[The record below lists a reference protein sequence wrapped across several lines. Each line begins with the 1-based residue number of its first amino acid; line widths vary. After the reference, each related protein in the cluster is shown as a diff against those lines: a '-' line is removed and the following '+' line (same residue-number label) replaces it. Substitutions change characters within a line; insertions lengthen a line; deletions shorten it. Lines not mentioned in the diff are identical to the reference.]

1 MPSIKS
7 LAIEGFKSFGKRTE
21 LVFEKGLNV
30 IVGANGSGK
39 SNIIDAINFAFGKLG
54 TKSLRTES
62 HSDLLFHGSK
72 TAPKANKAH
81 IKVVFDNSG
90 KILVVDGERPDEVV
104 IERILKQDGS
114 SIYKINGKTKTRNEI
129 LELLGQ
135 INMHYPF
142 NIVQQQEIFKFVDM
156 KDTERRELI
165 EYLAG
170 IGAYEMRKEKAVREL
185 EKCEEKMKEVRI
197 VLNEKLHFLE
207 NLKSE
212 KRKAE
217 LYNKL
222 KEAET
227 RLKYSIL
234 FRKKQQ
240 KVEEKNA
247 LFAKLE
253 QNQQR
258 KKEKEET
265 RQRLQQQIAEHRNEI
280 EEIDRHIQTIS
291 GVEQK
296 ELQQSL
302 VNLKTQLARLEAKK
316 NFLTNQIR
324 TAEEKIKHLDIEIAE
339 AEKESSQEQE
349 QGQET
354 DKNVKAIEEKISE
367 AKKRLDYLSKRLA
380 EITEKETSLLIAKV
394 RIGIYNKEFLAL
406 SEEISTKSNEVARL
420 NIQLEKIKAEA
431 KDIKQIEQEV
441 SSIKKAIAQNL
452 ELIQEREATIKA
464 LEKEKEIALKEIE
477 EIKKLTICPK
487 CKRPLEEE
495 HRKKLESEIKARL
508 DDAGLK
514 ISGFLQELEALKKDN
529 NELKT
534 KLEKLE
540 QELSIALKQKYA
552 KEQLSDSIG
561 ILKQEISK
569 LTKKKKE
576 LEEKLAKL
584 EEEIPELEADVNAK
598 SAIEDEIAELK
609 QKLNTLRLE
618 KEATKDRA
626 KVKTLLDFKERELE
640 SLRAVRERTEKEKIK
655 AEKELSNL
663 NEEIAELN
671 KLIEEK
677 EKKDEEIKKKFSD
690 MIEKKNKLHEK
701 IAKAESQIS
710 AIASDIFWLDN
721 AINELNV
728 NVARIEAEMKALDD
742 EMADY
747 SAEIQPIKLPVE
759 KLEEKLHGIKLKL
772 AEIGNVNMLA
782 IEAYEKTRA
791 EVERIEEKLKVI
803 EAEKQEIVKQIEKI
817 DREKKKIFM
826 STFDKIN
833 EEFGNNFSLLSEKGV
848 AKLVLENEENP
859 FEGGVD
865 IVIQVGKGKH
875 FSTTALSGGE
885 KVLVALAFIFAI
897 QKLVPYPFYIFDE
910 IDAAL
915 DKHNSERL
923 AELIK
928 RHIAKHQCI
937 IVTHNDATLK
947 KADLVYGVSMQDGVS
962 KVISLKLD

>member
-1 MPSIKS
+1 MLSIKS
-7 LAIEGFKSFGKRTE
+7 LTIEGFKSFGKRTE

-54 TKSLRTES
+54 TKSLRTDS

-72 TAPKANKAH
+72 TVPKANRAH
-81 IKVVFDNSG
+81 IKVVFDNSS

-227 RLKYSIL
+227 RIKYSIL

-253 QNQQR
+253 QNRQR

-265 RQRLQQQIAEHRNEI
+265 RQRLQQQIAEHRKEI

-316 NFLTNQIR
+316 NFLANQIKA
-324 TAEEKIKHLDIEIAE
+324 AEEKIKHLDIEIAE
-339 AEKESSQEQE
+339 AEKESLQEQE

-380 EITEKETSLLIAKV
+380 EITEKETSLLIAKD

-464 LEKEKEIALKEIE
+464 LEREKEAALKEIE

-508 DDAGLK
+508 DDASLK

-576 LEEKLAKL
+576 LEEKIAKL
-584 EEEIPELEADVNAK
+584 EREIPELEADVNAK

-618 KEATKDRA
+618 KEATKDKA

-655 AEKELSNL
+655 AEKELNNL

-791 EVERIEEKLKVI
+791 EVEQIEEKLKVI

-928 RHIAKHQCI
+928 GHIAKHQCI